1 MSTYGPIIVS
11 GTTTYFLPLTTAFSA
26 PLACSS
32 LYLTNNLPGS
42 SGIATGMFAYDA
54 KYESVAGGGPTC
66 MPSDVSLWWSQ
77 TSSSQTTAVAELGGY
92 TMNCPKEYTTQY
104 NFAANTETTTIGCCP
119 SYVCCVLSYY

>member
-1 MSTYGPIIVS
+1 
-11 GTTTYFLPLTTAFSA
+11 
-26 PLACSS
+26 
-32 LYLTNNLPGS
+32 
-42 SGIATGMFAYDA
+42 MFAYDA